1 MKTLRPRQEAAIA
14 MLRESLGKGNKRI
27 ILKLPTGAGKTVI
40 ASNIIKM
47 ALAKN
52 KRVIFC
58 VNAISLVDQTAQRF
72 YEDGIT
78 DIGVI
83 QGGHELTNF
92 RMPVQIASIQTL
104 SRREHMPDADLVIID
119 EVHNF
124 FKHYAKW
131 MDQWNAVPFIGLS
144 ATPYTKGLG
153 KYFEDLITPCTTSD
167 LIDEGWLSKFK
178 VYAPSHPDLKGV
190 RTVAGDYHEGDLAK
204 VMDKAPLIADVVS
217 TWRKLG
223 ENRPTL
229 CYAVDRAHAKH
240 LQDCFLGSNIPC
252 GYIDAYTDILERRE
266 IAKDF
271 KLGRL
276 KVICNVGVLT
286 TGIDWD
292 VRCIILARPTKSDI
306 LFQQVVGRG
315 LRTAEGKD
323 HLIILDHSDTHLRLG
338 FVTDIDEKY
347 DCLDDGK
354 PKEKSKAKE
363 KEEPLPKECPK
374 CHFLKPAKVF
384 LCPSCGF
391 KPEKQTDIVNEKGEL
406 AELTGKT
413 ANKKYTPEQKKQF
426 YGELI
431 WYGRYKG
438 YKPGWAANQY
448 RAKFGVW
455 PNAHK
460 DARISQPTD
469 LSLGFIKH
477 INIKNAHRARA

>member
-124 FKHYAKW
+124 YKHYAKW
-131 MDQWNAVPFIGLS
+131 MDQWNNVPFIGLS

-240 LQDCFLGSNIPC
+240 LQDCFLGSNIAC

-306 LFQQVVGRG
+306 LFQQIVGRS
-315 LRTAEGKD
+315 LRINNSLTDKYRDAM
-323 HLIILDHSDTHLRLG
+323 IL
-338 FVTDIDEKY
+338 FN
-347 DCLDDGK
+347 
-354 PKEKSKAKE
+354 KSQIQ
-363 KEEPLPKECPK
+363 
-374 CHFLKPAKVF
+374 V
-384 LCPSCGF
+384 
-391 KPEKQTDIVNEKGEL
+391 
-406 AELTGKT
+406 
-413 ANKKYTPEQKKQF
+413 
-426 YGELI
+426 
-431 WYGRYKG
+431 
-438 YKPGWAANQY
+438 
-448 RAKFGVW
+448 
-455 PNAHK
+455 
-460 DARISQPTD
+460 
-469 LSLGFIKH
+469 
-477 INIKNAHRARA
+477 